1 MVACPEKGFF
11 MANLEPL
18 TITAIMFFSMLVL
31 MSMGAPLAWALMI
44 SGMGSAYVMFGP
56 GGLDLLLASAFGAM
70 DNFLLVS
77 LPLFI
82 FMGLVLERSGITDNL
97 FEMIHKLMGGL
108 PGGLGVG
115 TVLICALIAA
125 MAGVSGAA
133 TVSLGIIALPAM
145 LKRGYHK
152 RLVTGTIMAGGALG
166 FLIPPSVLMI
176 VYAFLARE
184 SVGKLF
190 AAGLMPGMMLAVIY
204 MIYILVRCRIDPSL
218 GPPAPVEERFT
229 LKEKLA
235 SLRHLI
241 APGLLVF
248 TVLGCIIGGI
258 TSPSEASAVGAGGAL
273 LIAGLRGNVNWPL
286 LRYVMLNTTK
296 ITGMLLWI
304 TIAAVFFSKIYMGLG
319 AGMILSEMI
328 EDYNL
333 SPYTVIIFMLMSFFI
348 LGMFL
353 DDFAI
358 LFITIPLYVPI
369 VNELGFDT
377 TWFAVLFILSMQ
389 SAYLTPP
396 FGYNLFYMRSV
407 APKEITIND
416 IYRSAL
422 PFVALQILGLA
433 LIVAFPAIA
442 LWLPETLF

>member
-1 MVACPEKGFF
+1 
-11 MANLEPL
+11 MAELDPL
-18 TITAIMFFSMLVL
+18 AVTAIMFLSMLAL
-31 MSMGAPLAWALMI
+31 MAVGSPLAWALTI
-44 SGMGSAYVMFGP
+44 CGVGSAFMLWGP
-56 GGLDLLLASAFGAM
+56 GGLDLLVSSTYSAM
-70 DNFLLVS
+70 DNFLLVA

-82 FMGLVLERSGITDNL
+82 FMGLVLQRSGITDDL

-115 TVLICALIAA
+115 TVIICALIAA

-145 LKRGYHK
+145 LKRGYDK

-176 VYAFLARE
+176 IYAFLSRD

-190 AAGLMPGMMLAVIY
+190 AAGLMPGLMLAG
-204 MIYILVRCRIDPSL
+204 IYITYILIRCRLNPEL
-218 GPPAPVEERFT
+218 GPPAPESERFSGI
-229 LKEKLA
+229 EKLK

-241 APGLLVF
+241 APGALIA

-258 TSPSEASAVGAGGAL
+258 TSPSEASAIGAAGSL
-273 LIAGLRGNVNWPL
+273 LIAAIHGRVSWDMM
-286 LRYVMLNTTK
+286 RYVMLTTTK
-296 ITGMLLWI
+296 LMGMLMWI
-304 TIAAVFFSKIYMGLG
+304 TIAAVFFSKIYVGLG
-319 AGMILSEMI
+319 AGMIVGELI
-328 EDYNL
+328 EDFDL
-333 SPYTVIIFMLMSFFI
+333 SPMLVIIAMLITYFV

-358 LFITIPLYVPI
+358 VFITVPLFVPI
-369 VNELGFDT
+369 VRDLGYDT

-407 APKEITIND
+407 APPEVTIGD
-416 IYRSAL
+416 IYMAAL
-422 PFVALQILGLA
+422 PFVALQIIGLI
-433 LIVAFPAIA
+433 LVVSFPQIA
-442 LWLPETLF
+442 LWLPSLLF

>member
-1 MVACPEKGFF
+1 
-11 MANLEPL
+11 MAGLEPL
-18 TITAIMFFSMLVL
+18 TITAIMFASMLVL
-31 MSMGAPLAWALMI
+31 MAMGAPLTFALMI
-44 SGMGSAYVMFGP
+44 SGMGSAFLMFGP
-56 GGLDLLLASAFGAM
+56 GGLDLLLASAYGAM

-82 FMGLVLERSGITDNL
+82 FMGLVLERSGITDDL
-97 FEMIHKLMGGL
+97 FEMIHKLMGGV

-115 TVLICALIAA
+115 TVLVCALIAA

-145 LKRGYHK
+145 LKRGYEK

-176 VYAFLARE
+176 IYAFLSRD

-190 AAGLMPGMMLAVIY
+190 AAGLVPGLMLAGIY
-204 MIYILVRCRIDPSL
+204 ILYILVRCRLRPEM
-218 GPPAPVEERFT
+218 GPPAPPEERYGLVDR
-229 LKEKLA
+229 LKA
-235 SLRHLI
+235 LRYLI
-241 APGLLVF
+241 APGLLVV
-248 TVLGCIIGGI
+248 TVLGCIIGGV
-258 TSPSEASAVGAGGAL
+258 TSPSEASAIGAAGAL
-273 LIAGLRGNVNWPL
+273 LIPWLRGRASWKL
-286 LRYVMLNTTK
+286 LRYAMLSTTK

-304 TIAAVFFSKIYMGLG
+304 AIAAVFFSKIYVGLG
-319 AGMILSEMI
+319 AGMVVSEMI
-328 EDYNL
+328 EDYAL
-333 SPYTVIIFMLMSFFI
+333 SPYAVIIAMLASYFL

-358 LFITIPLYVPI
+358 IFITVPLYVPI
-369 VNELGFDT
+369 VSDLGFDT

-407 APKEITIND
+407 APSHITIVD

-422 PFVALQILGLA
+422 PFVMLQVIGLA
-433 LIVAFPAIA
+433 LIVAFPQIA
-442 LWLPETLF
+442 LWLPNQLF

>member
-1 MVACPEKGFF
+1 
-11 MANLEPL
+11 MAELEPL
-18 TITAIMFFSMLVL
+18 TITVIMFFSMLVL
-31 MSMGAPLAWALMI
+31 MAMGAPLALALMI
-44 SGMGSAYVMFGP
+44 SGMGSAYLMFGP
-56 GGLDLLLASAFGAM
+56 GGLDLLLASAYSAM

-82 FMGLVLERSGITDNL
+82 FMGLVLERSGITDDL
-97 FEMIHKLMGGL
+97 FEMIHKWMGGI

-190 AAGLMPGMMLAVIY
+190 AAGLMPGLMLAGIY
-204 MIYILVRCRIDPSL
+204 MAYVLIRCRLNPAL
-218 GPPAPVEERFT
+218 GPATPPEERFT
-229 LKEKLA
+229 TREKLQ
-235 SLRHLI
+235 SLRHVV
-241 APGLLVF
+241 APGLLVV
-248 TVLGCIIGGI
+248 TVLGCIIGGV
-258 TSPSEASAVGAGGAL
+258 TSPSEASAVGAAGAL
-273 LIAGLRGNVNWPL
+273 VLTALRGRLDWKL
-286 LRYVMLNTTK
+286 LRYVMLSTTK
-296 ITGMLLWI
+296 ITGMLIWI
-304 TIAAVFFSKIYMGLG
+304 AIAAVFFSRIYMGLG
-319 AGMILSEMI
+319 AGMVISDLIYDFS
-328 EDYNL
+328 L
-333 SPYTVIIFMLMSFFI
+333 SPYTVILFMLLSFFL

-358 LFITIPLYVPI
+358 LFITVPLYVPI
-369 VNELGFDT
+369 VRELGFDT

-407 APKEITIND
+407 APKSITIVD
-416 IYRSAL
+416 IYLSAL
-422 PFVALQILGLA
+422 PFVGLQILGLA
-433 LIVAFPAIA
+433 LIVAFPSIA
-442 LWLPETLF
+442 LWLPNLLF

>member
-1 MVACPEKGFF
+1 
-11 MANLEPL
+11 MADLDPL
-18 TITAIMFFSMLVL
+18 TITAIMFASMLVL
-31 MSMGAPLAWALMI
+31 MMIGAPLMFALMI
-44 SGMGSAYVMFGP
+44 SGMGSAYLMFGP
-56 GGLDLLLASAFGAM
+56 GGLDLLLASAYSAM

-82 FMGLVLERSGITDNL
+82 FMGLVLERSGVTDDL
-97 FEMIHKLMGGL
+97 FEMIHKLMGSI

-115 TVLICALIAA
+115 TVLVCALIAA

-145 LKRGYHK
+145 LKRGYDK

-176 VYAFLARE
+176 IYAFLSRD

-190 AAGLMPGMMLAVIY
+190 AAGLVPGLMLASIY
-204 MIYILVRCRIDPSL
+204 ILYILVRCRLKPDM
-218 GPPAPVEERFT
+218 GPPALVEERFT
-229 LKEKLA
+229 LTEKLK
-235 SLRHLI
+235 SLRFMV
-241 APGLLVF
+241 APGLLV
-248 TVLGCIIGGI
+248 TAVLGCIIGGV
-258 TSPSEASAVGAGGAL
+258 TSPSEASAIGAAGAL
-273 LIAGLRGNVNWPL
+273 LIAALKRRASWNL
-286 LRYVMLNTTK
+286 LRYAMLSTTK

-304 TIAAVFFSKIYMGLG
+304 AIAAVFFSKIYVGLG
-319 AGMILSEMI
+319 AGMVVTDLI
-328 EDYNL
+328 EDYAL
-333 SPYTVIIFMLMSFFI
+333 SPYTVIIMMLLSYFI

-358 LFITIPLYVPI
+358 IFITVPLYVPI
-369 VNELGFDT
+369 VRDLGFDT

-407 APKEITIND
+407 APSDITIMD
-416 IYRSAL
+416 IYRSSL
-422 PFVALQILGLA
+422 PFVALQVLGLA
-433 LIVAFPAIA
+433 LIVAFPQIA
-442 LWLPETLF
+442 LWLPEMLF

>member
-1 MVACPEKGFF
+1 ML
-11 MANLEPL
+11 NLDPMI
-18 TITAIMFFSMLVL
+18 ITAIMFLSMIVL
-31 MSMGAPLAWALMI
+31 MAIGAPLAWALMI
-44 SGMGSAYVMFGP
+44 SGMGSAYMMFGP
-56 GGLDLLLASAFGAM
+56 GGLDFLLSSAYSTM
-70 DNFLLVS
+70 DNFLLVA

-82 FMGLVLERSGITDNL
+82 FMGLVLERSGITDDL
-97 FEMIHKLMGGL
+97 FEMMHKLMGSL
-108 PGGLGVG
+108 PGGLGIG
-115 TVLICALIAA
+115 TILICALIAA

-166 FLIPPSVLMI
+166 FLIPPSILMI

-190 AAGLMPGMMLAVIY
+190 AAGLVPGLMLAAIY
-204 MIYILVRCRIDPSL
+204 MAYILIRCRINPSL
-218 GPPAPVEERFT
+218 GPAAPVEERFSA
-229 LKEKLA
+229 KEKLM
-235 SLRHLI
+235 SLRHVI
-241 APGLLVF
+241 APGLLV
-248 TVLGCIIGGI
+248 TAVLGCIIGGV
-258 TSPSEASAVGAGGAL
+258 TSPSEASAVGAGGAM
-273 LIAGLRGNVNWPL
+273 LIAALRGRLNWSL
-286 LRYVMLNTTK
+286 LRYAMLSTAK

-304 TIAAVFFSKIYMGLG
+304 AIAAVFFSRIYMGLG
-319 AGMILSEMI
+319 AGMIVSDFI
-328 EDYNL
+328 NDFSL
-333 SPYTVIIFMLMSFFI
+333 SPYTVIIIMLISFFA

-369 VNELGFDT
+369 VRDLGFDT
-377 TWFAVLFILSMQ
+377 TWFAVLFIISMQ

-407 APKEITIND
+407 APKSITIVD

-422 PFVALQILGLA
+422 PYVALQIVGLA
-433 LIVAFPAIA
+433 LIVLFPSIA
-442 LWLPETLF
+442 LWLPNLLF

>member
-1 MVACPEKGFF
+1 

-18 TITAIMFFSMLVL
+18 TITGIMFFSMLVL
-31 MSMGAPLAWALMI
+31 MAMGAPLAWALMI
-44 SGMGSAYVMFGP
+44 SGMGSAYIMFGN
-56 GGLDLLLASAFGAM
+56 GGLDLLLASAYSTM
-70 DNFLLVS
+70 DNFLLVA

-82 FMGLVLERSGITDNL
+82 FMGLVLERSGVTDDL
-97 FEMIHKLMGGL
+97 FEMIHKLMGRL

-190 AAGLMPGMMLAVIY
+190 AAGLMPGLMLASIY
-204 MIYILVRCRIDPSL
+204 MIYILIRCRINPSL
-218 GPPAPVEERFT
+218 GPPAPEQERFT
-229 LKEKLA
+229 PGEKLLA
-235 SLRHLI
+235 LRHLV
-241 APGLLVF
+241 APGILVF
-248 TVLGCIIGGI
+248 AVLGCIIGGI

-273 LIAGLRGNVNWPL
+273 LIAALRGNVSWRL
-286 LRYVMLNTTK
+286 LRYVMLSTTK

-304 TIAAVFFSKIYMGLG
+304 AIAAVFFSKIYMGLG
-319 AGMILSEMI
+319 AGMILTEMI
-328 EDYNL
+328 QDYSL
-333 SPYTVIIFMLMSFFI
+333 SPYTVIIFMLLSFFL

-369 VNELGFDT
+369 VNDLGFDT

-407 APKEITIND
+407 APKDITITD

-422 PFVALQILGLA
+422 PFVALQLTGLA
-433 LIVAFPAIA
+433 LIVAFPSIA
-442 LWLPETLF
+442 LWLPNKLF

>member
-1 MVACPEKGFF
+1 
-11 MANLEPL
+11 MANLDPL
-18 TITAIMFFSMLVL
+18 TVTAIMFFSMIIL
-31 MSMGAPLAWALMI
+31 MAMGSPLAWALMI

-56 GGLDLLLASAFGAM
+56 GGLDFLLSSAYSTM
-70 DNFLLVS
+70 DNFLLVA

-82 FMGLVLERSGITDNL
+82 FMGLVLERSGITDDL
-97 FEMIHKLMGGL
+97 FEMIHKLMGSL

-115 TVLICALIAA
+115 TILICALIAA

-190 AAGLMPGMMLAVIY
+190 AAGLVPGLMLAGIY
-204 MIYILVRCRIDPSL
+204 MAYVLIRCRLNPAL
-218 GPPAPVEERFT
+218 GPAAPVEERFT
-229 LKEKLA
+229 AKEKLI
-235 SLRHLI
+235 SLRHVV
-241 APGLLVF
+241 APGLLVT
-248 TVLGCIIGGI
+248 TVLGCIIGGV
-258 TSPSEASAVGAGGAL
+258 TSPSEASAVGAAGAM
-273 LIAGLRGNVNWPL
+273 LIAALRGRLNLKL
-286 LRYVMLNTTK
+286 LLYVMQSTTK

-304 TIAAVFFSKIYMGLG
+304 AIAAVFFSKIYMGLG
-319 AGMILSEMI
+319 AGMII
-328 EDYNL
+328 GDFINDFDL
-333 SPYTVIIFMLMSFFI
+333 SPYVVIIIMLASFFM

-369 VNELGFDT
+369 VRDLGFDT
-377 TWFAVLFILSMQ
+377 TWFAVLFIISMQ

-407 APKEITIND
+407 APKSITIVD
-416 IYRSAL
+416 IYYSAL
-422 PFVALQILGLA
+422 PYVALQILGLA
-433 LIVAFPAIA
+433 LIVAFPSIA
-442 LWLPETLF
+442 LWLPNLLF

>member
-1 MVACPEKGFF
+1 MAGF
-11 MANLEPL
+11 EPL

-31 MSMGAPLAWALMI
+31 MAMGAPLAWALMI
-44 SGMGSAYVMFGP
+44 SGMGSAYLMFGP
-56 GGLDLLLASAFGAM
+56 GGLDLLLASAFSAM

-82 FMGLVLERSGITDNL
+82 FMGLVLERSGITDDL
-97 FEMIHKLMGGL
+97 FEMIHRLMGSV

-190 AAGLMPGMMLAVIY
+190 AAGLMPGLMLAAIY
-204 MIYILVRCRIDPSL
+204 MAYILIRCRLNPEL
-218 GPPAPVEERFT
+218 GPGAPPEERFT
-229 LKEKLA
+229 LKQKLT
-235 SLRHLI
+235 SLRHVI
-241 APGLLVF
+241 APGLLVV
-248 TVLGCIIGGI
+248 TVLGCIIGGV

-273 LIAGLRGNVNWPL
+273 LIATLRGKLNWGL

-304 TIAAVFFSKIYMGLG
+304 AIAAVFFSRIYMGLG
-319 AGMILSEMI
+319 AGMIISEII
-328 EDYNL
+328 EDFAL
-333 SPYTVIIFMLMSFFI
+333 SPYTVIIIMVLSFFL

-369 VNELGFDT
+369 VRELGFDT

-407 APKEITIND
+407 APKSITIVD

-422 PFVALQILGLA
+422 PFVGLQILGLA
-433 LIVAFPAIA
+433 LIILFPSIA
-442 LWLPETLF
+442 LWLPERLF